1 MRIKKKLI
9 SILTIATALST
20 AAQVQNP
27 GWSLPPSSYAFPLNN
42 LTNLPTF
49 IPSFYESA
57 SNMQLDAKGDVLFY
71 IIDQGVFDKDGDYI
85 GAFGD
90 LDGDFGPVRTSEIAI
105 VTDPNDCLR
114 YYVILS
120 GQRVHRYS
128 NGSVKGVAYSE
139 PYVGV
144 VNFNMARPG
153 NPSKTGAIES
163 FDPILDLP
171 SSPSNVY
178 WEGNVGGIFMAASK
192 LRSDNS
198 RFVFLSNQDM
208 GTICRY
214 KIDNNGIVY
223 DGDIPFTN
231 TPTGGSW
238 GMQGEMELI
247 ELPSGRYRIAVPYE
261 YNTMH
266 NSKLVTCVIYTAELD
281 ASGNVYSG
289 NEETLYFY
297 KSANSQNDPYIHGL
311 EFSPDGSKL
320 FITHNISQ
328 YHPQP
333 FEYYDFSNP
342 NTSDPNG
349 NGIYSIDIGSLP
361 GITEADFES
370 SQIEIASDGKLYL
383 GAEGRLAKLNDDPNN
398 PNPATPSFNNSA
410 INVAG
415 YSKTNQGVEPDIPA
429 HYYNES
435 YTLPDQI
442 DGMDYIS
449 SAPTAYN
456 EVVYTALSSG
466 VWEPGPSNNPWNING
481 DVFIEEKLI
490 IPAGK
495 NVTIKNMTFRF
506 APDAKVI
513 VEQGAKLTI
522 DGGTLTN
529 SRSCNNEEF
538 YWQGVQVYGTTSQNQ
553 LPSFNPTHQG
563 MLVLKNGAVIEYAHK
578 AATNWRQNSWNEIGG
593 VIQSTNSVFRNNRR
607 DVEFMA
613 YKNYTPNNPNTEIAN
628 FSFFKNTSF
637 ISDDDFIENGLP
649 QQAHVTLWQ
658 VHGIHFTNCHFSNN
672 ILSNKSTSGTPNRGI
687 YAINASFKVGS
698 GCSTMMNPCPSS
710 DVLRSSFV
718 GLERAVEITG
728 ASSSKAATI
737 TRTDFENNVW
747 GVIVEDYDN
756 VSIDRNHFEL
766 GNTGYGANT
775 TGLGVGVITN
785 NSTEFII
792 EENSVYTPNTNLPHR
807 GIIVQNAS
815 SNDNRLYKNT
825 LENLLIGTGA
835 YGINHNSNYQN
846 GLQFLCNS
854 YVKNKTAISIGYNVT
869 VDGVRF
875 YQGDFSTKKSAGN
888 TFSNNL
894 LDIDNTA
901 NSIVYFHNWGNTEP
915 MAYQGLVTLDTTSI
929 ANSCPTIF
937 GGGIIFTPM
946 VLASTLDSL
955 KLVYNVKKDEYNNLH
970 FNYLSLIDN
979 GNTEY
984 LQDQIETD
992 WSDDAW
998 FLRGK
1003 LIQESPYLSSDVLLT
1018 TAEQNVLPNGML
1030 LEVLLANPDATRGG
1044 SFIAKLREVTNNSFP
1059 EYMIDYVKN
1068 NFDSRTL
1075 RTTLEGQMS
1084 SVHSELSST
1093 RNYIKYLEK
1102 SADEFSYQER
1112 LKTVEMG
1119 SDLSH
1124 KVGLMDFYIEN
1135 RQFALADSVLE
1146 DIYNDNKMKDEV
1158 EFIDN
1163 YDSYLLF
1170 RTGLGERNLA
1180 QLDSTEIDYLKDLA
1194 ENKGR
1199 VAGYAQNILCFFYDI
1214 CSDIKLLNGSAQ
1226 TKSMNVSGES
1236 PTLNEV
1242 LYKIN
1247 VYPNPTVEFTSLSW
1261 EIYDELQNAE
1271 FRVFDLQGQE
1281 VMFGTIEENK
1291 SEKALDVRSLDNGV
1305 YILAIFNNGEQK
1317 LNQKF
1322 VVNKPN

>member
-1 MRIKKKLI
+1 MKRLLLFISLFLI
-9 SILTIATALST
+9 IGINRTFSQNSIWSVPPYHYHALNGLTPLPTVSSNEIGYHGDEATTVSNAMHDDNGNLLFFIVDDAVYDSEGYT
-20 AAQVQNP
+20 IGNFSYAN
-27 GWSLPPSSYAFPLNN
+27 PSSYFVKGTAEVTVVPVHDNCNQYYIFLAGTEHYNTASPRKAFVAKLDMS
-42 LTNLPTF
+42 LPTNIGSNNGRLGQIVF
-49 IPSFYESA
+49 CKDLQTYVPSQHPSISYVVKSSA
-57 SNMQLDAKGDVLFY
+57 LYF
-71 IIDQGVFDKDGDYI
+71 
-85 GAFGD
+85 
-90 LDGDFGPVRTSEIAI
+90 
-105 VTDPNDCLR
+105 
-114 YYVILS
+114 
-120 GQRVHRYS
+120 
-128 NGSVKGVAYSE
+128 
-139 PYVGV
+139 
-144 VNFNMARPG
+144 
-153 NPSKTGAIES
+153 
-163 FDPILDLP
+163 
-171 SSPSNVY
+171 
-178 WEGNVGGIFMAASK
+178 AASK

-198 RFVFLSNQDM
+198 RFLFVSGVSNMYRFKLSS
-208 GTICRY
+208 
-214 KIDNNGIVY
+214 
-223 DGDIPFTN
+223 
-231 TPTGGSW
+231 TGLAFEDFWLYPYWNHSAGAERR
-238 GMQGEMELI
+238 GEMELVEVAGGGTVKYRAAI
-247 ELPSGRYRIAVPYE
+247 ALGMSLPPNLTKAESVLCLDLNAAGDVVGDTLLRYEHNDNLPS
-261 YNTMH
+261 
-266 NSKLVTCVIYTAELD
+266 
-281 ASGNVYSG
+281 
-289 NEETLYFY
+289 NEIRPF
-297 KSANSQNDPYIHGL
+297 IHGV
-311 EFSPDGSKL
+311 EFSPNGSIL
-320 FITHNISQ
+320 YITHCTNQ
-328 YHPQP
+328 FYPNA
-333 FEYYDFSNP
+333 FEYFDFNAPALGIQAVP
-342 NTSDPNG
+342 NVSQNQAL
-349 NGIYSIDIGSLP
+349 NFQY
-361 GITEADFES
+361 
-370 SQIEIASDGKLYL
+370 SQIEIGKTNNSNRLFLAYAGGLATFSNPDTPSSGALDLNAVSFTYNYNMQGVNYYSDGLK
-383 GAEGRLAKLNDDPNN
+383 
-398 PNPATPSFNNSA
+398 
-410 INVAG
+410 
-415 YSKTNQGVEPDIPA
+415 
-429 HYYNES
+429 S
-435 YTLPDQI
+435 YMLPDQI
-442 DGMDYIS
+442 DGMDYSSIGYPSTHTLIS
-449 SAPTAYN
+449 
-456 EVVYTALSSG
+456 YTAQGNETWL
-466 VWEPGPSNNPWNING
+466 PDLNPWGSI
-481 DVFIEEKLI
+481 DAQIYVQDQLI
-490 IPAGK
+490 IPSGK
-495 NVTIKNMTFRF
+495 SVTIKNMTFRF

-513 VEQGAKLTI
+513 VEQGGKLTL
-522 DGGTLTN
+522 DSSVFTN
-529 SRSCNNEEF
+529 NSLACASDLGE

-553 LPSFNPTHQG
+553 FPTFNPTHQG

-658 VHGIHFTNCHFSNN
+658 VHGIYFTNCHFSNN

-698 GCSTMMNPCPSS
+698 GCSTMTSPMDPCPSS

-854 YVKNKTAISIGYNVT
+854 YVKNKTAISIGYNDT

-1281 VMFGTIEENK
+1281 VMFGVIEENK

>member
-1 MRIKKKLI
+1 MAGRVNYSQLASKLPVVV
-9 SILTIATALST
+9 ILDMSEPSTIASNRMGELIYGST
-20 AAQVQNP
+20 
-27 GWSLPPSSYAFPLNN
+27 
-42 LTNLPTF
+42 
-49 IPSFYESA
+49 
-57 SNMQLDAKGDVLFY
+57 
-71 IIDQGVFDKDGDYI
+71 
-85 GAFGD
+85 
-90 LDGDFGPVRTSEIAI
+90 
-105 VTDPNDCLR
+105 
-114 YYVILS
+114 
-120 GQRVHRYS
+120 
-128 NGSVKGVAYSE
+128 
-139 PYVGV
+139 
-144 VNFNMARPG
+144 
-153 NPSKTGAIES
+153 IE
-163 FDPILDLP
+163 DILP
-171 SSPSNVY
+171 SSAPDIEIESGYGKQGSSYFAVSSEQN
-178 WEGNVGGIFMAASK
+178 GK
-192 LRSDNS
+192 
-198 RFVFLSNQDM
+198 RFVFISNP
-208 GTICRY
+208 
-214 KIDNNGIVY
+214 NGIYRFSLNSNGFQY
-223 DGDIPFTN
+223 DAFIPFN
-231 TPTGGSW
+231 ISGGNNDILFR
-238 GMQGEMELI
+238 GEMELVELNNGGNVKYRLAVPI
-247 ELPSGRYRIAVPYE
+247 YVESVNYNAHSVFIANLDVNGDLLNDSNGYDTYELPFVFGSQYG
-261 YNTMH
+261 
-266 NSKLVTCVIYTAELD
+266 LD
-281 ASGNVYSG
+281 D
-289 NEETLYFY
+289 L
-297 KSANSQNDPYIHGL
+297 PRIHGL
-311 EFSPDGSKL
+311 EFSPNGEKL
-320 FITHNISQ
+320 YITHQTNAD
-328 YHPQP
+328 YPNA
-333 FEYYDFSNP
+333 FEYYDFN
-342 NTSDPNG
+342 NTTAGVQSV
-349 NGIYSIDIGSLP
+349 P
-361 GITEADFES
+361 GITVQQAMNFEH
-370 SQIEIASDGKLYL
+370 SQIEIGKSGDLYL
-383 GAEGRLAKLNDDPNN
+383 AHANGLARFTNPNN
-398 PNPATPSFNNSA
+398 PSSGLLTINFLSFNYSANREGDSGNSM
-410 INVAG
+410 NLM
-415 YSKTNQGVEPDIPA
+415 
-429 HYYNES
+429 S
-435 YTLPDQI
+435 YVLPDQI
-442 DGMDYIS
+442 DGMDYSSIGYPSTHTLIS
-449 SAPTAYN
+449 
-456 EVVYTALSSG
+456 YTAQGNETWL
-466 VWEPGPSNNPWNING
+466 PDLNPWGSI
-481 DVFIEEKLI
+481 DAQIYVQDQLI
-490 IPAGK
+490 IPSGK
-495 NVTIKNMTFRF
+495 SVTIKNMTFRF
-506 APDAKVI
+506 APNAKVI
-513 VEQGAKLTI
+513 VEQGGKLTL
-522 DGGTLTN
+522 DSSVFTN
-529 SRSCNNEEF
+529 NSLACASDLDE

-658 VHGIHFTNCHFSNN
+658 VHGINFTNCHFSNN

-854 YVKNKTAISIGYNVT
+854 YVKNKTAISIGYNDT

-998 FLRGK
+998 VLRGK

-1214 CSDIKLLNGSAQ
+1214 CSDIELLNGSAQ

-1281 VMFGTIEENK
+1281 VMFGAIEENK

>member
-1 MRIKKKLI
+1 MRIIKLM
-9 SILTIATALST
+9 IL
-20 AAQVQNP
+20 
-27 GWSLPPSSYAFPLNN
+27 SLIIGFSNN
-42 LTNLPTF
+42 LSAQNEVWILP
-49 IPSFYESA
+49 
-57 SNMQLDAKGDVLFY
+57 SNHLN
-71 IIDQGVFDKDGDYI
+71 DQGVIIPLPTVSTNEWGYHGDPATTVSNAMQDANGNLLFFIVDGEVYDKDGYTIGVLNFVINNTLDIKGTAEVAIAPVPGNCSQYYI
-85 GAFGD
+85 FMAGRVNYSQLASK
-90 LDGDFGPVRTSEIAI
+90 LPV
-105 VTDPNDCLR
+105 V
-114 YYVILS
+114 VILDM
-120 GQRVHRYS
+120 
-128 NGSVKGVAYSE
+128 SE
-139 PYVGV
+139 PSTIASNRMGELIYG
-144 VNFNMARPG
+144 
-153 NPSKTGAIES
+153 STIE
-163 FDPILDLP
+163 DILP
-171 SSPSNVY
+171 SSAPDIEIESGYGKQGSSYFAVSSEQN
-178 WEGNVGGIFMAASK
+178 GK
-192 LRSDNS
+192 
-198 RFVFLSNQDM
+198 RFVFISNP
-208 GTICRY
+208 
-214 KIDNNGIVY
+214 NGIYRFSLNSNGFQY
-223 DGDIPFTN
+223 DAFIPFN
-231 TPTGGSW
+231 ISGGNNDILFR
-238 GMQGEMELI
+238 GEMELVELNNGGNVKYRLAVPI
-247 ELPSGRYRIAVPYE
+247 YVESVNYNAHSVFIANLDVNGDLLNDSNGYDTYELPFVFGSQYG
-261 YNTMH
+261 
-266 NSKLVTCVIYTAELD
+266 LD
-281 ASGNVYSG
+281 D
-289 NEETLYFY
+289 L
-297 KSANSQNDPYIHGL
+297 PRIHGL
-311 EFSPDGSKL
+311 EFSPNGEKL
-320 FITHNISQ
+320 YITHQTNAD
-328 YHPQP
+328 YPNA
-333 FEYYDFSNP
+333 FEYYDFN
-342 NTSDPNG
+342 NTTAGVQSV
-349 NGIYSIDIGSLP
+349 P
-361 GITEADFES
+361 GITVQQAMNFEH
-370 SQIEIASDGKLYL
+370 SQIEIGKSGDLYL
-383 GAEGRLAKLNDDPNN
+383 AHANGLARFTNPNN
-398 PNPATPSFNNSA
+398 PSSGLLTINFLSFNYSANREGDSGNSM
-410 INVAG
+410 NLM
-415 YSKTNQGVEPDIPA
+415 
-429 HYYNES
+429 S
-435 YTLPDQI
+435 YVLPDQI
-442 DGMDYIS
+442 DGMDYSSIGYPSTHTLIS
-449 SAPTAYN
+449 
-456 EVVYTALSSG
+456 YTAQGNETWL
-466 VWEPGPSNNPWNING
+466 PDLNPWGSI
-481 DVFIEEKLI
+481 DAQIYVQDQLI
-490 IPAGK
+490 IPSGK
-495 NVTIKNMTFRF
+495 SVTIKNMTFRF
-506 APDAKVI
+506 APNAKVI
-513 VEQGAKLTI
+513 VEQGGKLTL
-522 DGGTLTN
+522 DSSVFTN
-529 SRSCNNEEF
+529 NSLACASDLGE

-970 FNYLSLIDN
+970 FNYLSLIDK

-984 LQDQIETD
+984 LQNQIETD

-1003 LIQESPYLSSDVLLT
+1003 LIQESPYLSTDVLLT

-1146 DIYNDNKMKDEV
+1146 EIYNDNKMKEEV

-1214 CSDIKLLNGSAQ
+1214 CSDIELLNGSAQ

-1281 VMFGTIEENK
+1281 VMFGVIEENK